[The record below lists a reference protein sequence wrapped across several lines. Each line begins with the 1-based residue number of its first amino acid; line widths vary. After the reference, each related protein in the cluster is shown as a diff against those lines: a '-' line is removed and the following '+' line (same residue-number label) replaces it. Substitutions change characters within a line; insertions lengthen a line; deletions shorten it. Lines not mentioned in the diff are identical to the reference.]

1 MPASNYK
8 YKWNST
14 KKDLVL
20 VDAQDNDIVK
30 LKIMDDFFNKMDV
43 VGLGRG
49 NIQRIMNAGYK
60 TIPKI
65 LTMTVQDFMRVEG
78 FKEKMATKIYN
89 SIHER
94 LDNVTLPALW
104 VHLIYSVED
113 LGTKRIIAIME
124 EYPDI
129 LTSSE
134 SEQEKI
140 EKVAQLDG
148 FKDKTAR
155 LFVPHIP
162 KFVKFVKDIKQT
174 NKLTQVVV
182 KNVDKSHPLYNKK
195 IVITGFRDKELQ
207 QKLDKIGVKLG
218 TSVSKK
224 TFAVLVKDLD
234 DDTGKAD
241 KARKLGVQLM
251 TPETFKKKYSL

>member
-1 MPASNYK
+1 MGASN
-8 YKWNST
+8 
-14 KKDLVL
+14 
-20 VDAQDNDIVK
+20 I
-30 LKIMDDFFNKMDV
+30 F
-43 VGLGRG
+43 GRG
-49 NIQRIMNAGYK
+49 
-60 TIPKI
+60 
-65 LTMTVQDFMRVEG
+65 
-78 FKEKMATKIYN
+78 
-89 SIHER
+89 
-94 LDNVTLPALW
+94 
-104 VHLIYSVED
+104 
-113 LGTKRIIAIME
+113 LGTKRIVAIMD

-129 LTSSE
+129 LMSSE
-134 SEQEKI
+134 SEEEKI

-155 LFVPHIP
+155 LFVPYIP
-162 KFVKFVKDIKQT
+162 KFVKFLKDIKQT

>member
-1 MPASNYK
+1 
-8 YKWNST
+8 
-14 KKDLVL
+14 
-20 VDAQDNDIVK
+20 
-30 LKIMDDFFNKMDV
+30 
-43 VGLGRG
+43 
-49 NIQRIMNAGYK
+49 MNAGYK

-65 LTMTVQDFMRVEG
+65 LTMTMQDFMKVEG
-78 FKEKMATKIYN
+78 FKEKMATKIHN
-89 SIHER
+89 SIQHR
-94 LDNVTLPALW
+94 LDNVTLPAL
-104 VHLIYSVED
+104 IGASNIFGRG
-113 LGTKRIIAIME
+113 LGTKRIIAIMD

-134 SEQEKI
+134 SQEEKI
-140 EKVAQLDG
+140 EKVTQLDG

-155 LFVPHIP
+155 LFVPYIP
-162 KFVKFVKDIKQT
+162 KFMNFLRDIKQT
-174 NKLTQVVV
+174 NKINQVVV

-224 TFAVLVKDLD
+224 TFVVLVKDMD

-241 KARKLGVQLM
+241 KARKLGVTLM
-251 TPETFKKKYSL
+251 TPETFKTTYSL

>member
-1 MPASNYK
+1 MGASN
-8 YKWNST
+8 
-14 KKDLVL
+14 
-20 VDAQDNDIVK
+20 I
-30 LKIMDDFFNKMDV
+30 F
-43 VGLGRG
+43 GRG
-49 NIQRIMNAGYK
+49 
-60 TIPKI
+60 
-65 LTMTVQDFMRVEG
+65 
-78 FKEKMATKIYN
+78 
-89 SIHER
+89 
-94 LDNVTLPALW
+94 
-104 VHLIYSVED
+104 
-113 LGTKRIIAIME
+113 LGTKRIVAIME

-155 LFVPHIP
+155 LFVPYIP
-162 KFVKFVKDIKQT
+162 KFVKFLKDIKQT

-224 TFAVLVKDLD
+224 TFVVLVKDLD